1 MTLQTEMGNII
12 RITKVFFLTLS
23 QFNFYIMS
31 MDNTYMA
38 SENNVFVAAML
49 IKETKELTPEAISSR
64 LLYKKT
70 LQLVDKWFS
79 CSHGDLLLLCL
90 KMCIFVDLYI
100 LWLILYFY
108 TLVGV
113 AWGSPKALALYQN
126 SILCIIVLA
135 EY

>member
-79 CSHGDLLLLCL
+79 CSHGDLLHY
-90 KMCIFVDLYI
+90 V
-100 LWLILYFY
+100 
-108 TLVGV
+108 
-113 AWGSPKALALYQN
+113 
-126 SILCIIVLA
+126 
-135 EY
+135 